1 MCHKIIRLYRV
12 PTEFDL
18 MNNCILTS
26 NTTSSIDQENTLA
39 EMLSHEFNSTT
50 KRGVF
55 FSFTTRLDVAQDYA
69 KRKKT
74 QNIYYID
81 IELNN
86 IALPIVSIHP
96 LFDRDFW
103 CVEIARSNQIMTQG
117 FVVNP
122 STDRKS
128 SILAL
133 INVSQRTAASWSHSM
148 YEVMIQCKELALKP
162 IESISNS
169 ITYTATEDL
178 LKQHFLNVSTQN
190 AVQFETIIRNSF
202 NNLPNLKRK
211 YILTHITNDT
221 WCNAV

>member
-39 EMLSHEFNSTT
+39 EMLSHEFNSTA
-50 KRGVF
+50 KRGIF
-55 FSFTTRLDVAQDYA
+55 FSFTTRLNVAHDYA
-69 KRKKT
+69 KRQKT
-74 QNIYYID
+74 QNIYYNDID
-81 IELNN
+81 LNN

-148 YEVMIQCKELALKP
+148 FSML
-162 IESISNS
+162 
-169 ITYTATEDL
+169 
-178 LKQHFLNVSTQN
+178 
-190 AVQFETIIRNSF
+190 
-202 NNLPNLKRK
+202 
-211 YILTHITNDT
+211 
-221 WCNAV
+221 

>member
-12 PTEFDL
+12 PSEFDL
-18 MNNCILTS
+18 INNCILTS
-26 NTTSSIDQENTLA
+26 NNTSPIGQENALA

-50 KRGVF
+50 KRRVF
-55 FSFTTRLDVAQDYA
+55 FSFTTRLDIAQDYVN
-69 KRKKT
+69 RKKT

-81 IELNN
+81 IDLNN
-86 IALPIVSIHP
+86 IAPAIVSIHP
-96 LFDRDFW
+96 LFNRDFW

-133 INVSQRTAASWSHSM
+133 INASQRTAASWSHSM

-178 LKQHFLNVSTQN
+178 LKQHFLNVSAQN
-190 AVQFETIIRNSF
+190 AVQFEMIIRNSF
-202 NNLPNLKRK
+202 KTLPNLKRK

-221 WCNAV
+221 WYNAI